1 MEKITDG
8 AIREATYIPFDLIR
22 YLDGV
27 RKFRFS
33 LKCAITSRPI
43 RITKVLGVKFS
54 SLFEEIRI
62 SMKSLEIEQ
71 IKEILRI
78 EIRKQIL
85 HKILSCSVK
94 LKIHSDCSEEKE
106 RDLLKIPGIELSFI
120 PLVNSYFR

>member
-8 AIREATYIPFDLIR
+8 AIREATYIPYDLIR

-54 SLFEEIRI
+54 FLFEEIRI
-62 SMKSLEIEQ
+62 SMKSLVIEQ
-71 IKEILRI
+71 IKEIFRI

-85 HKILSCSVK
+85 HKILSGSVK
-94 LKIHSDCSEEKE
+94 LKIHSDCSEEKK
-106 RDLLKIPGIELSFI
+106 RDLLKIPSIELSFI
-120 PLVNSYFR
+120 PLVNGYFR

>member
-1 MEKITDG
+1 MDKITDG

-54 SLFEEIRI
+54 SLF
-62 SMKSLEIEQ
+62 
-71 IKEILRI
+71 
-78 EIRKQIL
+78 
-85 HKILSCSVK
+85 
-94 LKIHSDCSEEKE
+94 
-106 RDLLKIPGIELSFI
+106 
-120 PLVNSYFR
+120 